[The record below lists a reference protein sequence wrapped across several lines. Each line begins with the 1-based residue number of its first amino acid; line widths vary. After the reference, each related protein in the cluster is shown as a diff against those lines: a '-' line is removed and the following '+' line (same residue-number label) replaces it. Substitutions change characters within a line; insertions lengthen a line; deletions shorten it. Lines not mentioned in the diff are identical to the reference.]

1 MKFYSISINF
11 FTQGTK
17 HKLYDRH
24 YTILAEDEAHLAEDE
39 AHARAVIINHLTLL
53 DFYNFEITGVQEVGD
68 IEN

>member
-24 YTILAEDEAHLAEDE
+24 YTILAEDEAH
-39 AHARAVIINHLTLL
+39 ARAAIINHLTLL
-53 DFYNFEITGVQEVGD
+53 DFYNFEITNIQEVGD

>member
-24 YTILAEDEAHLAEDE
+24 YTILAEDEAH
-39 AHARAVIINHLTLL
+39 ARAVIINHLTLL
-53 DFYNFEITGVQEVGD
+53 DFYNFEITNIQEVGTSG
-68 IEN
+68 N

>member
-1 MKFYSISINF
+1 MRMYSISIDF

-24 YTILAEDEAHLAEDE
+24 YTILAEDEAN
-39 AHARAVIINHLTLL
+39 ARAVIINHLTLL
-53 DFYNFEITGVQEVGD
+53 DFYNFEITNIQEVGD

>member
-1 MKFYSISINF
+1 MRMYSISIDF

-24 YTILAEDEAHLAEDE
+24 YTILAEDEAH
-39 AHARAVIINHLTLL
+39 ARAVITNHLTLL
-53 DFYNFEITGVQEVGD
+53 DFYNFEITNIQEVGN

>member
-1 MKFYSISINF
+1 MKFYSISVNF

-24 YTILAEDEAHLAEDE
+24 YTILAEDE

-53 DFYNFEITGVQEVGD
+53 DFYNFEITNIQEVGTSG
-68 IEN
+68 N

>member
-1 MKFYSISINF
+1 MKFYSISVNF

-24 YTILAEDEAHLAEDE
+24 YTILAEDEAH
-39 AHARAVIINHLTLL
+39 ARAVIINHLTML
-53 DFYNFEITGVQEVGD
+53 DFYNFEITNIQEVGN

>member
-1 MKFYSISINF
+1 MKFYSISVNF

-17 HKLYDRH
+17 QKLYDRH
-24 YTILAEDEAHLAEDE
+24 YTILAEDE

-68 IEN
+68 IGN

>member
-1 MKFYSISINF
+1 MRMYSISIDF

-24 YTILAEDEAHLAEDE
+24 YTILAEDE

-53 DFYNFEITGVQEVGD
+53 DFYNFEITNIQEVGTSG
-68 IEN
+68 N

>member
-1 MKFYSISINF
+1 MRMYSISIDF

-24 YTILAEDEAHLAEDE
+24 YTILAEDEAH
-39 AHARAVIINHLTLL
+39 ARAVITNHLTLL
-53 DFYNFEITGVQEVGD
+53 DFYNFEITNIQEVGK

>member
-1 MKFYSISINF
+1 MKFYSISVNF

-24 YTILAEDEAHLAEDE
+24 YTILAEDE

-68 IEN
+68 IGN

>member
-24 YTILAEDEAHLAEDE
+24 YTILAEDEAH
-39 AHARAVIINHLTLL
+39 ARAVIINHLTLL
-53 DFYNFEITGVQEVGD
+53 DFYNFEIVSIQEVGNCD
-68 IEN
+68 N

>member
-1 MKFYSISINF
+1 MKFYSISVNF

-24 YTILAEDEAHLAEDE
+24 YTILAEDEAH
-39 AHARAVIINHLTLL
+39 ARAVITNHLTLL
-53 DFYNFEITGVQEVGD
+53 DFYNFEITNIQEVGD

>member
-1 MKFYSISINF
+1 MRMYSISIDF

-24 YTILAEDEAHLAEDE
+24 YTILAEDEAH
-39 AHARAVIINHLTLL
+39 ARAVITNHLTLL
-53 DFYNFEITGVQEVGD
+53 DFYNFEVTNIQEVGN

>member
-1 MKFYSISINF
+1 MKFYSISVNF

-24 YTILAEDEAHLAEDE
+24 YTILAEDEAH
-39 AHARAVIINHLTLL
+39 ARAVIINHLTML

-68 IEN
+68 IGN

>member
-1 MKFYSISINF
+1 MKLYSISVNF

-24 YTILAEDEAHLAEDE
+24 YTILAEDE

-53 DFYNFEITGVQEVGD
+53 DFYNFEIVSIQEVGNCD
-68 IEN
+68 N

>member
-1 MKFYSISINF
+1 MRMYSISIDF

-24 YTILAEDEAHLAEDE
+24 YTILAEDE

-53 DFYNFEITGVQEVGD
+53 DFYNFEIISIQEVGNIGD
-68 IEN
+68 

>member
-1 MKFYSISINF
+1 MKFFSISVNF

-24 YTILAEDEAHLAEDE
+24 YTILAEDE

-68 IEN
+68 IGN

>member
-1 MKFYSISINF
+1 MRMYSISIDF

-24 YTILAEDEAHLAEDE
+24 YTILAEDEAH
-39 AHARAVIINHLTLL
+39 ARAVITNHLTLL
-53 DFYNFEITGVQEVGD
+53 DFYNFEITNIQEVGD

>member
-1 MKFYSISINF
+1 MRMYSISIDF

-24 YTILAEDEAHLAEDE
+24 YTILAEDE

-53 DFYNFEITGVQEVGD
+53 DFYNFEITEVQEVGD

>member
-1 MKFYSISINF
+1 MKFYSIIIEF

-24 YTILAEDEAHLAEDE
+24 YTILAEDE

-53 DFYNFEITGVQEVGD
+53 DFYNFEIVSIQEVGNCD
-68 IEN
+68 N

>member
-1 MKFYSISINF
+1 MRMYSISIDF

-24 YTILAEDEAHLAEDE
+24 YTILAEDEAH
-39 AHARAVIINHLTLL
+39 ARAVIINHLTML
-53 DFYNFEITGVQEVGD
+53 DFYNFEITGVQEVGN

>member
-1 MKFYSISINF
+1 MRMYSISIDF

-24 YTILAEDEAHLAEDE
+24 YTILAEDE

-53 DFYNFEITGVQEVGD
+53 DFYNFEITNIQEVGD